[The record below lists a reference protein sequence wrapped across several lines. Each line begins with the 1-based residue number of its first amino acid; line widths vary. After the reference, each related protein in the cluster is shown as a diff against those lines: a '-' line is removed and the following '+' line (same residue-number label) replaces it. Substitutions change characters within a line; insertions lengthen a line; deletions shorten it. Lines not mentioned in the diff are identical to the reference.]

1 MSLCW
6 PVQVKYTSKSK
17 TSIPATMEGSAQ
29 LQPRLQ
35 GFLPPTS
42 TWGVVG
48 FHVVDNWVLQGC
60 YNALVGFLEG
70 CNEVVHLP
78 KEPPGDPR
86 RCLQSQRGEVRR
98 AAGYPVLA
106 HRPRPQKCTQL
117 PGKEPA
123 MEWAPDVPVPG
134 ESLSHTALLS
144 PGHPSLPTLSSSQQH
159 GDGKVEEGQFLH
171 HYKRNQH

>member
-1 MSLCW
+1 MVREGSHCCPSTQEYIFKIHFLITLTGLVCNEHLSDNISN
-6 PVQVKYTSKSK
+6 YTIAKLGHIFGNVTLLASSGQIYKSK

-70 CNEVVHLP
+70 CNEVVHLS

-123 MEWAPDVPVPG
+123 ME
-134 ESLSHTALLS
+134 
-144 PGHPSLPTLSSSQQH
+144 
-159 GDGKVEEGQFLH
+159 
-171 HYKRNQH
+171 